1 MTTTPPPTAAPHSG
15 LGLPELLLLATRAVF
30 ERTHDELAARGVA
43 VRPAHGY
50 TFQLLASTGGASGA
64 EVALHL
70 GVTKQAAAQLLDG
83 LERAGLVER
92 RADPRDH
99 RARLAVLTAA
109 GRDVV
114 RAAGDVWRQVE
125 GEVREMLGP
134 ERFEALSQDLRHVAE
149 HGGTLE
155 PPLRLR
161 PVW

>member
-1 MTTTPPPTAAPHSG
+1 MTPSLPPAAEPHAG

-30 ERTHDELAARGVA
+30 ERTHDELAERGVT

-83 LERAGLVER
+83 LERVGFVER

-99 RARLAVLTAA
+99 RARLAVLTPAGWRVVQAA
-109 GRDVV
+109 SE
-114 RAAGDVWRQVE
+114 VWVQVE
-125 GEVREMLGP
+125 GEVRDLLGA
-134 ERFEALSQDLRHVAE
+134 ERFEALSHDLRRVAE